1 MLSREKVHNEIYSTI
16 KSAIESIEEDMADD
30 IYALWIYIFE
40 QAVENDLVINF
51 QYSCKSHFENQRKNP
66 DQVAIEWHINHGSI
80 VDDLLIKWET
90 CFSWR
95 DDKLTSW
102 YTGDSTTYWEWLEES
117 ANCFYTKENCNLFDL
132 YDKVELN
139 RDNFFTDCFI
149 EELILIVKN
158 LFEENVVLNKFNKN
172 IPIIIDEYTFDYE
185 EVMERTRRANPEG
198 VADEYFEWAKRDI
211 IHEENVLL

>member
-1 MLSREKVHNEIYSTI
+1 MTSREKVHKEIYSLI
-16 KSAIESIEEDMADD
+16 KSTIESIEEDMADD

-40 QAVENDLVINF
+40 QDVQKDVLISF
-51 QYSCKSHFENQRKNP
+51 QYSCKSHLENQLKSPN
-66 DQVAIEWHINHGSI
+66 QEAVEWHIKNDDI
-80 VDDLLIKWET
+80 VDDLLIKWDT

-102 YTGDSTTYWEWLEES
+102 YTGDSTTYWEWKEES
-117 ANCFYTKENCNLFDL
+117 ISCFYTRENCNLLDL
-132 YDKVELN
+132 YDKIELN
-139 RDNFFTDCFI
+139 RANFFTDCFI
-149 EELILIVKN
+149 EEIILIVRS

-198 VADEYFEWAKRDI
+198 VADEYFEWAIR
-211 IHEENVLL
+211 NLLN